1 MRYAAARASADS
13 PVRNAATRTGEGALV
28 AGRLDEASLIL
39 IWSVS
44 IWSVLVCS
52 VLAMAV
58 PRLAVLGEFKRARI
72 DFAARPAR
80 KLHRVRHGILDAAA
94 FKLASQ
100 QIVQYTVCH
109 DLRIGRGRADHQ
121 HEF

>member
-28 AGRLDEASLIL
+28 AGRLDEAS
-39 IWSVS
+39 
-44 IWSVLVCS
+44 SVLVCS

-80 KLHRVRHGILDAAA
+80 ELHRVRHGILDAAA

-100 QIVQYTVCH
+100 QIVQYIVCH
-109 DLRIGRGRADHQ
+109 DLRIGRGWADHQ
-121 HEF
+121 HE